1 MSDAAAAPR
10 QSAAALQSGG
20 RIRVRIVHQID
31 PAGLVAGG
39 IDTFIRGLIKT
50 APPDIQ
56 FSVVGLT
63 TDEKRRPVGRWTTL
77 ELGGKRIDFFPVA
90 INRNPGGRSAIPL
103 SVKLTLGI
111 FRHFRACSNR
121 CDILEFHRFEPV
133 IPFLGD
139 PRPMTAFV
147 HQNMDV
153 IRNAKSDIGWRHFPG
168 LYFELER
175 RLVPMFASVFS
186 VRVDA
191 VDAYRVRYPGIAD
204 RFRFIATWAD
214 SDLFHPADSA
224 RRDEVRRSLEAV
236 FGVKPEEE
244 VLMSVGRL
252 DEQKDPVLLVE
263 SFARVNSDRPNTC
276 LIIVGDGVLRAALV
290 SRTKALGL
298 DGRVVFAGWRA
309 PSEVADLLQVTDV
322 FLLSSAY
329 EGMPMCVLE
338 ALGCGVP
345 VVTTRVGEVER
356 VVHHGINGY
365 VVREHSPEAFARAI
379 LELLSKRGAW
389 RGDPCTDAVRQ
400 YVPGKVLGPVYENY
414 RTLARRNRCSGEVSE
429 GPGVAL
435 PAQ

>member
-175 RLVPMFASVFS
+175 RLVPMFASVFRKYWSDMSS
-186 VRVDA
+186 VSSSSSRKA
-191 VDAYRVRYPGIAD
+191 
-204 RFRFIATWAD
+204 ATTTT
-214 SDLFHPADSA
+214 L
-224 RRDEVRRSLEAV
+224 
-236 FGVKPEEE
+236 GV
-244 VLMSVGRL
+244 L
-252 DEQKDPVLLVE
+252 
-263 SFARVNSDRPNTC
+263 SFAAVASQANFAAARVS
-276 LIIVGDGVLRAALV
+276 LISFV
-290 SRTKALGL
+290 SLTM
-298 DGRVVFAGWRA
+298 
-309 PSEVADLLQVTDV
+309 
-322 FLLSSAY
+322 LS
-329 EGMPMCVLE
+329 P
-338 ALGCGVP
+338 
-345 VVTTRVGEVER
+345 
-356 VVHHGINGY
+356 
-365 VVREHSPEAFARAI
+365 F
-379 LELLSKRGAW
+379 
-389 RGDPCTDAVRQ
+389 
-400 YVPGKVLGPVYENY
+400 
-414 RTLARRNRCSGEVSE
+414 
-429 GPGVAL
+429 
-435 PAQ
+435 